1 MKKKILIL
9 VISLFSSLLLA
20 QQDQMFVCGM
30 GDTSFYRS
38 PEDRGGLYTPSEGN
52 LKAIVVF
59 IQFKDDDFES
69 SGWPLNT
76 FPVWARDMMDAEP
89 GEPFLRTNLSHYF
102 HEMSNG
108 IFEIYGYV
116 HPAVMVTYE
125 DEEDYGWNGLKY
137 VNQEIL
143 TRLDPYINYSD
154 YDNFTGSNPGPDTKV
169 DMIFLIYRRF
179 GDAIIGYSPGQG
191 WTGYA
196 NLLLPYDL
204 IFDGVTI
211 KTGFPGS
218 GIQQRGG
225 YNGEHYTMYQA
236 AHEFCHHEFGSGHI
250 PGNSNLSIM
259 NGGPAWNASRGMHP
273 WEREKLD
280 WIDYQDKS
288 RNDIIYVTDF
298 YTTDD
303 VYRIPFSTTEYFL
316 IVNHQDISPHDWA
329 RDKGIYIHHVT
340 NADYFPP
347 SINVE
352 CADGNWEF
360 TVDTQNQKV
369 LRGRSN
375 KTTNED
381 ELNFFEGIN
390 GVGYFCRT
398 PFYPADDAW
407 GDSYDAFDLIFNN
420 VFSPKSNP
428 YSANGGSLNFTVEA
442 LQLLLGNT
450 YKLQLYFT
458 DPYAGRPSKP
468 QNLEVEPSANLH
480 PYLTWDANQEP
491 DVISGGNYRIEKYS
505 TYEVGW
511 FTLNTTSNTYYEDL
525 TETICPPGQQ
535 CQTGHLVR
543 YRVRVVDNTQKVSV
557 PSDSVMQMVLGG
569 YPDKINVDPVSSE
582 KPTEYSLMQ
591 NYPNPF
597 NPTTT
602 ISYSMPKNGLV
613 ILQVYD
619 ILGRAVAELVNEFKE
634 AGNYSVAFN
643 ASELPSGIYFYTL
656 KSGNFTAT
664 KKFILLK

>member
-1 MKKKILIL
+1 
-9 VISLFSSLLLA
+9 
-20 QQDQMFVCGM
+20 
-30 GDTSFYRS
+30 
-38 PEDRGGLYTPSEGN
+38 
-52 LKAIVVF
+52 
-59 IQFKDDDFES
+59 
-69 SGWPLNT
+69 
-76 FPVWARDMMDAEP
+76 
-89 GEPFLRTNLSHYF
+89 
-102 HEMSNG
+102 
-108 IFEIYGYV
+108 
-116 HPAVMVTYE
+116 
-125 DEEDYGWNGLKY
+125 
-137 VNQEIL
+137 
-143 TRLDPYINYSD
+143 
-154 YDNFTGSNPGPDTKV
+154 
-169 DMIFLIYRRF
+169 MIFLIYRRF
-179 GDAIIGYSPGQG
+179 EDAIIGYSPGQG

-280 WIDYQDKS
+280 WIDYLDKS

-303 VYRIPFSTTEYFL
+303 VYRIPVSTPEYFL

-347 SINVE
+347 SINVK

-458 DPYAGRPSKP
+458 DPYAGKPSKP

-491 DVISGGNYRIEKYS
+491 DVISGGKYNIYKKKYFGGGVWQWNY
-505 TYEVGW
+505 
-511 FTLNTTSNTYYEDL
+511 LAQTTNLFYEDL
-525 TETICPPGQQ
+525 TENWCPPPPTQ
-535 CQTGHLVR
+535 CENQNNIY
-543 YRVRVVDNTQKVSV
+543 YRIKAIDSQLKESV
-557 PSDSVMQMVLGG
+557 YSDSIITVVNGSP
-569 YPDKINVDPVSSE
+569 PDKIRVEPPSSE

-597 NPTTT
+597 NPATT
-602 ISYSMPKNGLV
+602 IAYSIPKNGLV
-613 ILQVYD
+613 TIKVYD
-619 ILGRAVAELVNEFKE
+619 ILGKEVAELVNEVKE
-634 AGNYSVAFN
+634 AGSYSVQFN
-643 ASELPSGIYFYTL
+643 ATELPSGIYFYTL
-656 KSGNFTAT
+656 SSGDYTET
-664 KKFILLK
+664 KKLILLK